1 MRKLI
6 TSDLFTAGRM
16 MAQIGAKDII
26 ENAAKNA
33 QKMED
38 VWENGFDLMWS
49 LFEKASTKG
58 SEDAIYTFLAG
69 PFEMEREEIKG
80 MNLVNFFETVKEFA
94 ELNKDDLVPFFK
106 LAEKSTKSK

>member
-6 TSDLFTAGRM
+6 TSDIFSAGRM

-33 QKMED
+33 QKVED

-69 PFEMEREEIKG
+69 PMEKSKDEIKN
-80 MNLVNFFETVKEFA
+80 MDLVLFFGAIKEFVDY
-94 ELNKDDLVPFFK
+94 NKEDLIPFFK
-106 LAEKSTKSK
+106 LVEKSMK